1 MSWILLIITAL
12 VLANLAAAF
21 KSTSQVTVRPE
32 TEEERLRRAVAG
44 RRAVDE
50 DAPA

>member
-21 KSTSQVTVRPE
+21 KSASRVPVRLD
-32 TEEERLRRAVAG
+32 TEEERLRRAVAE
-44 RRAVDE
+44 RRAAEE
-50 DAPA
+50 DAAA